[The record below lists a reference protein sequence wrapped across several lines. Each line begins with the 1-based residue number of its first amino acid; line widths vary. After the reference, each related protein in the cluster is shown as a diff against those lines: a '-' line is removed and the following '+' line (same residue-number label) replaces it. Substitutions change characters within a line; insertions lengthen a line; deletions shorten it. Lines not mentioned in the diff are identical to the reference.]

1 MITQMT
7 ENNALRLSA
16 IYEASALDAAIAT
29 RMAKVDAAIA
39 TRMAEKALRLA
50 ATDPLGIGEF
60 LRLEWRDLL
69 YSSAYYLRKIAD
81 WIDPV

>member
-1 MITQMT
+1 MT
-7 ENNALRLSA
+7 ENNALRLAA
-16 IYEASALDAAIAT
+16 IYEPSA
-29 RMAKVDAAIA
+29 VDAAIS
-39 TRMAEKALRLA
+39 TRMAENKAHRLA

-60 LRLEWRDLL
+60 LRLEWRDLR